1 MSIFLEKQMSPQGVR
16 AGKGRKVELENQGHM
31 KNKCPV
37 YRAPVYESI
46 FWIFL
51 ISSFCLSKPFF
62 FQCFS
67 FSLHQVGTLLL
78 SPRPSIPSGVPAT
91 HPLLRPLPWSEQRWT
106 EQGLGPVPGRSLHL
120 ASTGLALRARPLLSP
135 SSDRHSRS
143 RSCAPGAGPGPGT
156 QGRPFLVSSAP
167 STLALGKWDG
177 KGTSA

>member
-1 MSIFLEKQMSPQGVR
+1 MSIFLEKQLSPQGVR
-16 AGKGRKVELENQGHM
+16 IGKGRKVELENQGHM

-37 YRAPVYESI
+37 YRAPVCESI

-78 SPRPSIPSGVPAT
+78 SPRPSVPGGEDPAT
-91 HPLLRPLPWSEQRWT
+91 HPLLRPLPWSEQQWT
-106 EQGLGPVPGRSLHL
+106 EQASGLCQVGLSCLHR
-120 ASTGLALRARPLLSP
+120 TGLRAFPSLSP
-135 SSDRHSRS
+135 SSEKYSMSRN
-143 RSCAPGAGPGPGT
+143 CAPGAGPGPGT
-156 QGRPFLVSSAP
+156 QGRPFLESSAP